1 MPETDAVAQR
11 LARGAEQRR
20 TVPLEA
26 HADLV
31 VDGRPDPVGVLRE
44 QDEARL
50 QRLVPIRHARMQVS
64 PFTFYR
70 GGAAIMAGDL
80 ARGPTTDL
88 RAQLCGDAH
97 LSNFGVFMAP
107 DRRLLFDLNDFDETS
122 PGPFEWDLKRLAA
135 SVTIA
140 SRHNGHSDKQAR
152 SATRAAVRG
161 YRDMIQV
168 AITRSPLDLHYARI
182 EIDRFL
188 DDDDEPLH
196 KRSRKAIAKA
206 TRKDSMRALVKLTE
220 MVDGQRRIVDR
231 PPLIEGLRGR
241 LRDDQL
247 DELRTLFF
255 RYVESLPPHR
265 AAVLERY
272 RVLDVALKVV
282 GVGSVGTRCLI
293 VLLESDQG
301 APLFLQFKEAVDSVL
316 ERHAGPSGWEHA
328 GERVVRGQRAMQAA
342 GDVLL
347 GWASYDEQGGRTVDF
362 YFRQLWD
369 GKGSA
374 EVDQMGPKRLKRYAE
389 VCGRT
394 LALGHARTGDG
405 VAIAGYLGTDRTI
418 DDAIAVFSERYADLD
433 EADHRAHGEA
443 IAAGRVPSQVID
455 A

>member
-1 MPETDAVAQR
+1 M
-11 LARGAEQRR
+11 
-20 TVPLEA
+20 VPNGVGLKPPIS
-26 HADLV
+26 
-31 VDGRPDPVGVLRE
+31 RPRP
-44 QDEARL
+44 
-50 QRLVPIRHARMQVS
+50 
-64 PFTFYR
+64 
-70 GGAAIMAGDL
+70 
-80 ARGPTTDL
+80 
-88 RAQLCGDAH
+88 
-97 LSNFGVFMAP
+97 LS
-107 DRRLLFDLNDFDETS
+107 
-122 PGPFEWDLKRLAA
+122 
-135 SVTIA
+135 
-140 SRHNGHSDKQAR
+140 
-152 SATRAAVRG
+152 
-161 YRDMIQV
+161 IQV

-394 LALGHARTGDG
+394 LALAHARTGDG

-443 IAAGRVPSQVID
+443 IAAGRVPSQASVPVGEKVTVVPGTGVCTETSMSWQPLMVGGSVSTLEVVD
-455 A
+455 ADAMVPRESVAVTLMLLVHGFSVTGIS